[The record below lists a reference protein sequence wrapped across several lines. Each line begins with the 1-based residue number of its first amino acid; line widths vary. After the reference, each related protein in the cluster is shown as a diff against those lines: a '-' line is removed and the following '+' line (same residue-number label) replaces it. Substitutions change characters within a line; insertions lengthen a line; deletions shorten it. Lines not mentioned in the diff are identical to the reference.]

1 VAGRDRHE
9 LRELL
14 DAVRGDDVQ
23 FATMRRPGSPFAML
37 DRRIAVVSPP
47 ELAQLTRTGEPA
59 ALDALVDLLGDPSRA
74 WAAAV
79 ALAAMTGREAKEVEA
94 FATQPEQWWE
104 TLGEGAQDRWR
115 TWLDETRDRL
125 RWDPEQ
131 NLFVQAGS
139 GA

>member
-1 VAGRDRHE
+1 MAGRHRPE

-23 FATMRRPGSPFAML
+23 FATKRRPGSPFATL

-47 ELAQLTRTGEPA
+47 ELEQLTRTGELG
-59 ALDALVDLLGDPSRA
+59 ALDALVDLLRDPSRA

-94 FATQPEQWWE
+94 FATQPEQWRE
-104 TLGEGAQDRWR
+104 TLGDGAHERWR
-115 TWLDETRDRL
+115 AWLDETRDRL
-125 RWDPEQ
+125 RWDPELQ
-131 NLFVQAGS
+131 MFVQAGPE
-139 GA
+139 A